1 MTESKKI
8 VYVIQELPGT
18 KVGVPKINIMSARK
32 HGEFKFLLPEFS
44 QIIFSPGPL
53 IFKLRNLLKDYT
65 PEDYLLL
72 TGDPAIIGVACSIV
86 SDMTNGRYNLLK
98 WDKQIECIIRFQLT
112 YTRKEKYKMSNINFE
127 ADQREDLDSVNE
139 AGSLAEQVVKLQKLE
154 EELLVKEAEAK
165 ELKRKVDLVSSEVIP
180 TMMQEMN
187 ISTLK
192 LADGTSV
199 EVKPVYGASIPAD
212 KKEDAYTWLRENGL
226 GDLIKNEVT
235 VAFGRSEDN
244 KAQQYAVLAQG
255 QGYEPVQKLKVEPMT
270 LKALVRERIENGLDM
285 PSDLFN
291 LFTSNR
297 TKITRNK

>member
-1 MTESKKI
+1 
-8 VYVIQELPGT
+8 
-18 KVGVPKINIMSARK
+18 
-32 HGEFKFLLPEFS
+32 
-44 QIIFSPGPL
+44 
-53 IFKLRNLLKDYT
+53 
-65 PEDYLLL
+65 
-72 TGDPAIIGVACSIV
+72 
-86 SDMTNGRYNLLK
+86 
-98 WDKQIECIIRFQLT
+98 
-112 YTRKEKYKMSNINFE
+112 MSNINFE

-154 EELLVKEAEAK
+154 EELLAK
-165 ELKRKVDLVSSEVIP
+165 EVEYKEIKRKVELVSSEVIP

-270 LKALVRERIENGLDM
+270 LKALVRDIENGLDM

>member
-1 MTESKKI
+1 MSDEVKI
-8 VYVIQELPGT
+8 TVDPNY
-18 KVGVPKINIMSARK
+18 
-32 HGEFKFLLPEFS
+32 
-44 QIIFSPGPL
+44 
-53 IFKLRNLLKDYT
+53 KDN
-65 PEDYLLL
+65 
-72 TGDPAIIGVACSIV
+72 S
-86 SDMTNGRYNLLK
+86 
-98 WDKQIECIIRFQLT
+98 
-112 YTRKEKYKMSNINFE
+112 INFE
-127 ADQREDLDSVNE
+127 EDQREDLDGANDANKLSN
-139 AGSLAEQVVKLQKLE
+139 QVVKLQELE
-154 EELLVKEAEAK
+154 AELLVKEQEYK
-165 ELKRKVDLVSSEVIP
+165 ERKRKVELVSSEVIP

-212 KKEDAYTWLRENGL
+212 KKEEAYKWLRENGL

-255 QGYEPVQKLKVEPMT
+255 QGYEPIQKLKVEPMT
-270 LKALVRERIENGLDM
+270 LKALVRERVEAGLDM

-297 TKITRNK
+297 TKITRSK

>member
-1 MTESKKI
+1 
-8 VYVIQELPGT
+8 
-18 KVGVPKINIMSARK
+18 MS
-32 HGEFKFLLPEFS
+32 
-44 QIIFSPGPL
+44 I
-53 IFKLRNLLKDYT
+53 D
-65 PEDYLLL
+65 
-72 TGDPAIIGVACSIV
+72 
-86 SDMTNGRYNLLK
+86 
-98 WDKQIECIIRFQLT
+98 
-112 YTRKEKYKMSNINFE
+112 FE
-127 ADQREDLDSVNE
+127 QDQRKDLDGANDAKKLSD
-139 AGSLAEQVVKLQKLE
+139 QIVKLQTLE
-154 EELLVKEAEAK
+154 GELLVKEQEFK
-165 ELKRKVDLVSSEVIP
+165 ELKRKADLVSSEVIP

-212 KKEDAYTWLRENGL
+212 KKEDAYKWLRENGL

-285 PSDLFN
+285 PSNLFN